1 MRIPCEAQLKAIHM
15 KTLKYS
21 TLTLVLLLLASS
33 CAVVRQGEV
42 GVKRKLGKLNPKTI
56 EPGARMF
63 NPLTSTV
70 IKLPIRTVNVEIQSN
85 LPSKEGLNVQSVIS
99 ILYHI
104 RKEEAANIIEN
115 IGTNYEEVVIKSVF
129 RSASA
134 DVCSRFFA
142 KDMHT
147 VKRAEIE
154 EEIKTRMQ
162 SLLRDRGFEIEAV
175 LLKTIQLP
183 PGLYM
188 AVEDKLEAEQEAQ
201 RMEFVL
207 QRERMEAQRRKVE
220 AEGIRD
226 AQKILQE
233 GINPQIIQWQS
244 IEAFKELANSPGT
257 RVIITDGNA
266 PFLVDPQ
273 GGN

>member
-1 MRIPCEAQLKAIHM
+1 M
-15 KTLKYS
+15 KVLKYS
-21 TLTLVLLLLASS
+21 SLLIIITLFVSS
-33 CAVVRQGEV
+33 CAVIRQGEV
-42 GVKRKLGKLNPKTI
+42 GVKRKFGKLSPQTI
-56 EPGARMF
+56 EAGATAF
-63 NPLTSTV
+63 NPFTTT
-70 IKLPIRTVNVEIQSN
+70 IIRLPIRTVNVEIQSN

-104 RKEEAANIIEN
+104 QKEEAANIIEN
-115 IGTNYEEVVIKSVF
+115 IGTDYERVLIRSVF

-147 VKRAEIE
+147 VKRAQIEQEIQE
-154 EEIKTRMQ
+154 RMQ
-162 SLLRDRGFEIEAV
+162 ELLTGRGFEIEAV

-207 QRERMEAQRRKVE
+207 QRERLEAQRRKVE

-233 GINPQIIQWQS
+233 GISPQIIQWQS
-244 IEAFKELANSPGT
+244 LEAFKELANSPGS
-257 RVIITDGNA
+257 RVIITDGKA
-266 PFLVDPQ
+266 PFLIDPVN
-273 GGN
+273 GN

>member
-1 MRIPCEAQLKAIHM
+1 M
-15 KTLKYS
+15 KTLKYILVS
-21 TLTLVLLLLASS
+21 TSIVLMMSA
-33 CAVVRQGEV
+33 CAIVRQGEV
-42 GVKRKLGKLNPKTI
+42 GVKRKMGKLSSKTI
-56 EPGARMF
+56 ESGSQVY
-63 NPLTSTV
+63 NPFTSII
-70 IKLPIRTVNVEIQSN
+70 IKLPIRTVNVEILSN
-85 LPSKEGLNVQSVIS
+85 LPSKEGLNVQSIIS

-104 RKEEAANIIEN
+104 RKEEASNIIEN

-154 EEIKTRMQ
+154 EEIKIRMQ
-162 SLLRDRGFEIEAV
+162 ELLSERGFEIEAV

-207 QRERMEAQRRKVE
+207 QRERLEAQRRKVE

-233 GINPQIIQWQS
+233 GISPQIIQWQS
-244 IEAFKELANSPGT
+244 IEAFKQLANSPGT
-257 RVIITDGNA
+257 RVIITDGKT
-266 PFLVDPQ
+266 PFLIQPDS
-273 GGN
+273 GN

>member
-1 MRIPCEAQLKAIHM
+1 M
-15 KTLKYS
+15 KSLNIITGILF
-21 TLTLVLLLLASS
+21 VLFISS

-42 GVKRKLGKLNPKTI
+42 GVKRKFGKLNPKTM
-56 EPGARMF
+56 EPGARLF
-63 NPLTSTV
+63 NPFTSTV
-70 IKLPIRTVNVEIQSN
+70 LKLPIRTVNVEIQSN
-85 LPSKEGLNVQSVIS
+85 LPSKEGLNVQSIIS

-104 RKEEAANIIEN
+104 RKDEAPNIIEN

-147 VKRAEIE
+147 IKRAEIE

-162 SLLRDRGFEIEAV
+162 SLLSERGFEIEAV

-207 QRERMEAQRRKVE
+207 QRERLEAQRRKVE

-233 GINPQIIQWQS
+233 GISPQIIQWQS
-244 IEAFKELANSPGT
+244 IEAFKELANSPGS
-257 RVIITDGNA
+257 RVIITDGKT
-266 PFLVDPQ
+266 PFLINPSE

>member
-1 MRIPCEAQLKAIHM
+1 MTIM
-15 KTLKYS
+15 KTLKNVLIGLS
-21 TLTLVLLLLASS
+21 IVLLAFS

-42 GVKRKLGKLNPKTI
+42 GVKRKLGKLSPSTI
-56 EPGARMF
+56 QPGAKAY
-63 NPLTSTV
+63 NPLTTTI
-70 IKLPIRTVNVEIQSN
+70 IKLPIRTVNLEIQSN

-99 ILYHI
+99 ILYRI
-104 RKEEAANIIEN
+104 QPDKAANIIEN
-115 IGTNYEEVVIKSVF
+115 IGTNYERVVISSVF

-147 VKRAEIE
+147 SKRAEIE
-154 EEIKTRMQ
+154 LEIKNRMDE
-162 SLLRDRGFEIEAV
+162 LLKERGFDIEAV

-233 GINPQIIQWQS
+233 GISPQIIQWQS
-244 IEAFKELANSPGT
+244 IEAFKELANSPGS

-266 PFLVDPQ
+266 PFLLDPQ
-273 GGN
+273 GGK

>member
-1 MRIPCEAQLKAIHM
+1 MKILKNCFLSISVI
-15 KTLKYS
+15 LFI
-21 TLTLVLLLLASS
+21 SS
-33 CAVVRQGEV
+33 CTVVRQGEV
-42 GVKRKLGKLNPKTI
+42 GVKRKLGKLDPNTI
-56 EPGARMF
+56 EAGAKVF
-63 NPLTSTV
+63 NPLTTT
-70 IKLPIRTVNVEIQSN
+70 ILRLPIRTVNVEIQSN
-85 LPSKEGLNVQSVIS
+85 LPSKEGLNVRSIIS

-104 RKEEAANIIEN
+104 KQENAADIIEN
-115 IGTNYEEVVIKSVF
+115 IGTNYEDVVIKSVF

-147 VKRAEIE
+147 SKRAVIE
-154 EEIKTRMQ
+154 EEIRVRMQ
-162 SLLRDRGFEIEAV
+162 ELLSERGFEIEAV

-183 PGLYM
+183 SGLAM
-188 AVEDKLEAEQEAQ
+188 AVENKLEAEQEAQ

-226 AQKILQE
+226 AQMILQE

-244 IEAFKELANSPGT
+244 IQAFKELANSPGS

-266 PFLVDPQ
+266 PFLIEPN
-273 GGN
+273 GN

>member
-1 MRIPCEAQLKAIHM
+1 M
-15 KTLKYS
+15 
-21 TLTLVLLLLASS
+21 LASS

-162 SLLRDRGFEIEAV
+162 SLLRERGFEIEAV
-175 LLKTIQLP
+175 LLKNIQLP

-188 AVEDKLEAEQEAQ
+188 AVENKLEAEQEAQ

-257 RVIITDGNA
+257 RVIITDGTA

>member
-1 MRIPCEAQLKAIHM
+1 M
-15 KTLKYS
+15 KTLKYCLISS
-21 TLTLVLLLLASS
+21 TLILLSTS

-42 GVKRKLGKLNPKTI
+42 GVKRKLGKLDPSTI
-56 EPGARMF
+56 EAGAKMY
-63 NPLTSTV
+63 NPLTTT
-70 IKLPIRTVNVEIQSN
+70 ILRLPIRTVNVEIQSN
-85 LPSKEGLNVQSVIS
+85 LPSKEGLNVRSVIS

-104 RKEEAANIIEN
+104 KKENAASIIEN
-115 IGTNYEEVVIKSVF
+115 IGTNYEDVVIKSVF

-147 VKRAEIE
+147 SKRSIIE
-154 EEIKTRMQ
+154 EEIRVRMQ
-162 SLLRDRGFEIEAV
+162 DLLSDRGFEIEAV

-183 PGLYM
+183 AGLAM
-188 AVEDKLEAEQEAQ
+188 AVENKLEAEQEAQ

-233 GINPQIIQWQS
+233 GISPQIIQWQS
-244 IEAFKELANSPGT
+244 IEAFKELANSPGS

-266 PFLVDPQ
+266 PFLIEPD
-273 GGN
+273 GK

>member
-1 MRIPCEAQLKAIHM
+1 M
-15 KTLKYS
+15 KIYKYS
-21 TLTLVLLLLASS
+21 LYTIVFAALFTS

-42 GVKRKLGKLNPKTI
+42 GVKRKMGKLSPETV
-56 EPGARMF
+56 EAGASVF
-63 NPLTSTV
+63 NPLTTTI

-104 RKEEAANIIEN
+104 KKEDASAIIEN
-115 IGTNYEEVVIKSVF
+115 IGKDYEEVVIKSVF

-147 VKRAEIE
+147 SKRSEIE
-154 EEIKTRMQ
+154 MEIRNKM
-162 SLLRDRGFEIEAV
+162 SELLSDRGFEIEAV

-188 AVEDKLEAEQEAQ
+188 AVENKLEAEQEAQ

-226 AQKILQE
+226 AQVILQE
-233 GINPQIIQWQS
+233 GISPQIIQWQS
-244 IEAFKELANSPGT
+244 IEAFKELSNSPGT
-257 RVIITDGNA
+257 RIIITDGKA
-266 PFLVDPQ
+266 PFLIQPD
-273 GGN
+273 GR

>member
-1 MRIPCEAQLKAIHM
+1 M
-15 KTLKYS
+15 KTKIYS
-21 TLTLVLLLLASS
+21 LFSIVLILLSS
-33 CAVVRQGEV
+33 CAVIRQGEV
-42 GVKRKLGKLNPKTI
+42 GVKRKLGKLSPNTI
-56 EPGARMF
+56 QPGAKAF
-63 NPLTSTV
+63 NPFTTT
-70 IKLPIRTVNVEIQSN
+70 IIRLPIRTVNIEIESN

-104 RKEEAANIIEN
+104 KQENAASIIEN
-115 IGTNYEEVVIKSVF
+115 IGTEYEDVVIKSVF

-147 VKRAEIE
+147 SKRAEIE
-154 EEIKTRMQ
+154 DEIKTRMQ
-162 SLLRDRGFEIEAV
+162 GLLANRGFEIEAV

-233 GINPQIIQWQS
+233 GINPEIIQWQS
-244 IEAFKELANSPGT
+244 IEAFRELANSPGS
-257 RVIITDGNA
+257 RVIITNGNA
-266 PFLVDPQ
+266 PFLIEP
-273 GGN
+273 GGGQ

>member
-1 MRIPCEAQLKAIHM
+1 MKILKNG
-15 KTLKYS
+15 LVS
-21 TLTLVLLLLASS
+21 LTLIVLVSS
-33 CAVVRQGEV
+33 CAVIRQGEV
-42 GVKRKLGKLNPKTI
+42 GVKRKLGKLNPTTM
-56 EPGARMF
+56 EAGARVF
-63 NPLTSTV
+63 NPFTSTV

-85 LPSKEGLNVQSVIS
+85 LPSKEGLNVQSIIS

-104 RKEEAANIIEN
+104 RKEEAANVIEN

-147 VKRAEIE
+147 IKRAEIE
-154 EEIKTRMQ
+154 DEIKTRMQ
-162 SLLRDRGFEIEAV
+162 SLLSKRGFEIEAV

-207 QRERMEAQRRKVE
+207 QKERLEAQRRMLE

-233 GINPQIIQWQS
+233 GISPEIIQWQS
-244 IEAFKELANSPGT
+244 IQAFKELASSPGS
-257 RVIITDGNA
+257 RVIITDGKA
-266 PFLVDPQ
+266 PFLIQPE

>member
-1 MRIPCEAQLKAIHM
+1 M
-15 KTLKYS
+15 KTLKYGFLS
-21 TLTLVLLLLASS
+21 LIIISMLSS

-42 GVKRKLGKLNPKTI
+42 GVKRKLGKLSPETI
-56 EPGARMF
+56 QPGARVY
-63 NPLTSTV
+63 NPLTTTI
-70 IKLPIRTVNVEIQSN
+70 IKLPIRTVNIEIQSN
-85 LPSKEGLNVQSVIS
+85 LPSKEGLNVRSVIS

-104 RKEEAANIIEN
+104 KPDKASRINEN
-115 IGTNYEEVVIKSVF
+115 IGTNYEDVVIKSVF

-147 VKRAEIE
+147 SKRALIE
-154 EEIKTRMQ
+154 NEIKNRMDE
-162 SLLRDRGFEIEAV
+162 LLEARGFDVEAV

-183 PGLYM
+183 SGLAM
-188 AVEDKLEAEQEAQ
+188 AVESKLEAEQEAQ

-233 GINPQIIQWQS
+233 GISPQIIQWQS
-244 IEAFKELANSPGT
+244 IEAFKELANTPGS
-257 RVIITDGNA
+257 RVIITNGNA
-266 PFLVDPQ
+266 PFLIEPNGD
-273 GGN
+273 

>member
-1 MRIPCEAQLKAIHM
+1 M
-15 KTLKYS
+15 KKLKYNII
-21 TLTLVLLLLASS
+21 VLLSIVFISS
-33 CAVVRQGEV
+33 CAIVRQGEV
-42 GVKRKLGKLNPKTI
+42 GVKRKLGKLSPNTI
-56 EPGARMF
+56 EPGAQVY
-63 NPLTSTV
+63 NPLTTT
-70 IKLPIRTVNVEIQSN
+70 ILKLPIRTVNVEIESN
-85 LPSKEGLNVQSVIS
+85 LPSKEGLNVRSIIS

-104 RKEEAANIIEN
+104 KKENASSIIEN
-115 IGTNYEEVVIKSVF
+115 IGTDYEEVVIKSVF

-147 VKRAEIE
+147 SKRAEIE
-154 EEIKTRMQ
+154 LEIRSRMDD
-162 SLLRDRGFEIEAV
+162 LLADRGFEIEAV

-183 PGLYM
+183 TGLYT
-188 AVEDKLEAEQEAQ
+188 AVENKLEAEQEAQ

-233 GINPQIIQWQS
+233 GINPEIIQWQS
-244 IEAFKELANSPGT
+244 IEAFKQLTNSPAT
-257 RVIITDGNA
+257 RVIITDGKA
-266 PFLVDPQ
+266 PFLIQPS
-273 GGN
+273 GN

>member
-1 MRIPCEAQLKAIHM
+1 M
-15 KTLKYS
+15 KTIKNCLFG
-21 TLTLVLLLLASS
+21 LAIVLFVSS

-42 GVKRKLGKLNPKTI
+42 GVKRKLGKLDPNTI
-56 EPGARMF
+56 EAGAKVY
-63 NPLTSTV
+63 NPLTTT
-70 IKLPIRTVNVEIQSN
+70 ILRLPIRTVNVEIQSN
-85 LPSKEGLNVQSVIS
+85 LPSKEGLNVRSIIS

-104 RKEEAANIIEN
+104 KKENAAEIIEN
-115 IGTNYEEVVIKSVF
+115 IGTNYEDVVIKSVF

-147 VKRAEIE
+147 SKRAIIE
-154 EEIKTRMQ
+154 EEIRVRMQ
-162 SLLRDRGFEIEAV
+162 EILSDRGFEIEAV

-183 PGLYM
+183 SGLAM
-188 AVEDKLEAEQEAQ
+188 AVENKLEAEQEAQ

-244 IEAFKELANSPGT
+244 IEAFKQLANSPGS

-266 PFLVDPQ
+266 PFLIDPSA
-273 GGN
+273 GN

>member
-1 MRIPCEAQLKAIHM
+1 M
-15 KTLKYS
+15 KTIKHSL
-21 TLTLVLLLLASS
+21 LVMLIAFFVTS

-42 GVKRKLGKLNPKTI
+42 GVKRKLGKLSPKTL
-56 EPGARMF
+56 EPGAKTF
-63 NPLTSTV
+63 NPFTTTI
-70 IKLPIRTVNVEIQSN
+70 IKLPVRTVNVEIQSN

-104 RKEEAANIIEN
+104 KKEDASEIIEN
-115 IGTNYEEVVIKSVF
+115 IGRNYEEVVIKSVF

-147 VKRAEIE
+147 SKRAEIE
-154 EEIKTRMQ
+154 LEIRKRMR
-162 SLLRDRGFEIEAV
+162 SLLADRGFEIEAV

-188 AVEDKLEAEQEAQ
+188 AVENKLEAEQEAQ

-207 QRERMEAQRRKVE
+207 QRERMEAQRRLVE

-226 AQKILQE
+226 AQVILQE
-233 GINPQIIQWQS
+233 GISPQIIQWQS
-244 IEAFKELANSPGT
+244 IEAFKELANSPGS
-257 RVIITDGNA
+257 RVIITDGKA
-266 PFLVDPQ
+266 PFLIQPE
-273 GGN
+273 GN

>member
-1 MRIPCEAQLKAIHM
+1 M
-15 KTLKYS
+15 KILKYCLLS
-21 TLTLVLLLLASS
+21 TIIVLCITS

-42 GVKRKLGKLNPKTI
+42 GVKRKLGKLEPVTVEAGAKMYNPFTTTI
-56 EPGARMF
+56 LR
-63 NPLTSTV
+63 
-70 IKLPIRTVNVEIQSN
+70 LPIRTVNVEIQSN
-85 LPSKEGLNVQSVIS
+85 LPSKEGLNVRSVIS

-104 RKEEAANIIEN
+104 KKENAADIIEN
-115 IGTNYEEVVIKSVF
+115 IGTNYEDVVIKSVF

-147 VKRAEIE
+147 SKRAIIE
-154 EEIKTRMQ
+154 EEIRVRMQ
-162 SLLRDRGFEIEAV
+162 SLLSERGFEIEAV

-183 PGLYM
+183 SGLAM
-188 AVEDKLEAEQEAQ
+188 AVENKLEAEQEAQ

-226 AQKILQE
+226 AQMILQE

-257 RVIITDGNA
+257 RVIITDGKA
-266 PFLVDPQ
+266 PFLIQPD
-273 GGN
+273 GN

>member
-1 MRIPCEAQLKAIHM
+1 M
-15 KTLKYS
+15 KTLKYCLKS
-21 TLTLVLLLLASS
+21 TILIVLITS

-42 GVKRKLGKLNPKTI
+42 GVKRKLGKLDPKTI
-56 EPGARMF
+56 EAGATMY
-63 NPLTSTV
+63 NPFTTTILR
-70 IKLPIRTVNVEIQSN
+70 LPIRTVNVEIQSN
-85 LPSKEGLNVQSVIS
+85 LPSKEGLNVRSIIS

-104 RKEEAANIIEN
+104 KKENAADIIEN
-115 IGTNYEEVVIKSVF
+115 IGTNYENVVISSVF

-147 VKRAEIE
+147 SKRAVIEDEIRD
-154 EEIKTRMQ
+154 RMQ
-162 SLLRDRGFEIEAV
+162 EILSDRGFEIEAV

-183 PGLYM
+183 AGLAM
-188 AVEDKLEAEQEAQ
+188 AVENKLEAEQEAQ

-244 IEAFKELANSPGT
+244 IEAFKQLANSPGS

-266 PFLVDPQ
+266 PFLIDPS
-273 GGN
+273 GN

>member
-1 MRIPCEAQLKAIHM
+1 M
-15 KTLKYS
+15 KTIKYVLIS
-21 TLTLVLLLLASS
+21 TTIVLLMSA

-42 GVKRKLGKLNPKTI
+42 GVKRKMGRLSPKTI
-56 EPGARMF
+56 EAGAQVF
-63 NPLTSTV
+63 NPFTTTI
-70 IKLPIRTVNVEIQSN
+70 IKLPIRTVNVEILSN
-85 LPSKEGLNVQSVIS
+85 LPSKEGLNVQSIIS

-104 RKEEAANIIEN
+104 RKEEASNIIEN

-134 DVCSRFFA
+134 DVCSQFFA

-147 VKRAEIE
+147 IKRAEIE
-154 EEIKTRMQ
+154 NEIRKRM
-162 SLLRDRGFEIEAV
+162 SELLANRGFEIEAV

-188 AVEDKLEAEQEAQ
+188 AVENKLEAEQEAQ

-207 QRERMEAQRRKVE
+207 QREKLEAQRRMLE

-233 GINPQIIQWQS
+233 GISPQIIQWQS
-244 IEAFKELANSPGT
+244 IEAFKQLAKSPGT
-257 RVIITDGNA
+257 RVIITDGKT
-266 PFLVDPQ
+266 PFLIQPD